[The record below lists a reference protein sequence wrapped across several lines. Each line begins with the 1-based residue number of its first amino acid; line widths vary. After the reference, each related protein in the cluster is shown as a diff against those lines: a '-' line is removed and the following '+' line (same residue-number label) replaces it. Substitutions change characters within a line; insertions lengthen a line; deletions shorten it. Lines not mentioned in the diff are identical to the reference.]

1 MDAYHKSP
9 ELPTLSGQAKVLR
22 LYVPFT
28 TVRRMCQGAG
38 RYWCLYLSIAPPVGT
53 AEIRLTDQIHPPWK
67 HATVPDPKRH
77 CREPT
82 RVHTVLRQRRTCC
95 YLSQVGVQMSHTDI
109 PFSMTAT
116 CTCTMQVQIWYK
128 PNQYITKTLL
138 VY

>member
-9 ELPTLSGQAKVLR
+9 ELPPLSGQAKVLR

-28 TVRRMCQGAG
+28 TVRRMCQGA
-38 RYWCLYLSIAPPVGT
+38 VGT

-77 CREPT
+77 RREST

-95 YLSQVGVQMSHTDI
+95 YLSQSD
-109 PFSMTAT
+109 PEFSQRGGCEDQSLRAA
-116 CTCTMQVQIWYK
+116 K
-128 PNQYITKTLL
+128 PNKRQVWIAVHLPRAGAERLL
-138 VY
+138 QHLAAVQ